1 MVDTSYGNS
10 EWCGRDCDTGVCAV
24 WEGVAVGLSTGVDVF
39 DRYMSRIL
47 EGCPVEKYTE
57 I

>member
-10 EWCGRDCDTGVCAV
+10 KWCRRDCEMGVCAV
-24 WEGVAVGLSTGVDVF
+24 WEGVTVGVSTGMDVF
-39 DRYMSRIL
+39 NRHLSLIL
-47 EGCPVEKYTE
+47 EGCPIEKYAE